1 VWFIW
6 LISKKAPVPAR
17 VIHIEEHV
25 SMSKP
30 EPKPQPEHRDKLGRV
45 IHIDS
50 YVAYPSS
57 NSLQFGRV
65 IKLNNKMIKVV
76 RVPPGKYKDSG
87 SNKYPHD
94 LVLLEDR
101 DMTWYLLKNSN

>member
-1 VWFIW
+1 VRGH
-6 LISKKAPVPAR
+6 VPAR
-17 VIHIEEHV
+17 VIHIEEVV
-25 SMSKP
+25 SMSQKQLKAP
-30 EPKPQPEHRDKLGRV
+30 PEHRDKLGRV

-50 YVAYPSS
+50 YVAYPSH
-57 NSLQFGRV
+57 NSLAFGRV

-76 RVPPGKYKDSG
+76 KVPPGKYKDSG

-101 DMTWYLLKNSN
+101 DMTWYLLKNSG